1 MGTESASASGT
12 DNDMKGNID
21 PSITRQQ
28 TESDGMVLEAREL
41 KSRFSVLS
49 AIGIQYSISAT
60 PLAVGS
66 YITFVLGAGRSPFFF
81 YAFCVAAAGQLLVCT
96 SMAEIASV
104 FPHASGKICIH
115 PE

>member
-1 MGTESASASGT
+1 M
-12 DNDMKGNID
+12 
-21 PSITRQQ
+21 RQQ
-28 TESDGMVLEAREL
+28 TESDGIVLEAREL

-66 YITFVLGAGRSPFFF
+66 YITFVLGAGGSPFFF
-81 YAFCVAAAGQLLVCT
+81 YAFCVAAVGQLLVCT

-104 FPHASGKICIH
+104 FPHASGKKTSF
-115 PE
+115 PVTTK